1 MSTRSYVGIIED
13 GQVKY
18 GYHHCDSHLESLGVD
33 LFKLIKTKKDAYEQ
47 INEFAEMDMGNTTS
61 TESFFAIPSHD
72 IFIEFCYGFNV
83 KDCQWYVSSY
93 HFADASKMHR
103 LIDIVKDDEEMKVY
117 ADMYMEQY
125 RDGIIKEIRE
135 NIKADDKT
143 DDKVDNDMRIV
154 LFYRDKN
161 WKERGYA
168 NHIWLS
174 IYPESKTYQKVVTM
188 YEDIGSN
195 NVVEIKRKSDVA
207 DMIEYL
213 KVNNYKP
220 RW

>member
-33 LFKLIKTKKDAYEQ
+33 LFKCIKTKADAYEQ
-47 INEFAEMDMGNTTS
+47 IEDFAEMDMGDTIS
-61 TESFFAIPSHD
+61 TKAFFDIPKGD

-83 KDCQWYVSSY
+83 KDCQWYVSSC

-117 ADMYMEQY
+117 ADMYTEQY

-143 DDKVDNDMRIV
+143 DDKTDNDMRIV

-195 NVVEIKRKSDVA
+195 NVAEIKRKSDVA